1 MPGLIHEDNVQVTL
15 VNKPAAGVALQ
26 MPAAGSGGLRTPGE
40 AGYANGD
47 LMPCIASNQ
56 SSGGSDWVFFIGT
69 YVTGTPNTV
78 TKFAILSS
86 SNASADVDFSA
97 GGDVVLSVQIP
108 AAFGQYWTTLQKTFN
123 PGGRL
128 TPVSGD
134 PIGASANTTS
144 LWYTP
149 YIHDVIGLWNGAMW
163 VPTEFVETQLALG
176 TLTAGIGY
184 DVFAYLNNGAFALEK
199 LAWTSATVRATP
211 VTLQDGR
218 YCKSGDKTRLL
229 IGSFYATSTTQTQI
243 TSTMIGVSNV
253 YNKVK
258 RGISK
263 NIGSSNH
270 SYASSTSRLY
280 NNGSTNLVSAMIS
293 IAASW
298 TARAAATIS
307 NTGGLIIVGR
317 NGASY
322 VEERAQAAGAYTT
335 ARAQDE
341 FTSVPGLIT
350 IEIRERTDGA
360 TADFDWGLLGV
371 MIEW

>member
-1 MPGLIHEDNVQVTL
+1 MAGLFHKDNVQVTL
-15 VNKPAAGVALQ
+15 ANKPAAGVALQ
-26 MPAAGSGGLRTPGE
+26 MPAAGAGGLRTPGE

-69 YVTGTPNTV
+69 YVTGSPNTV

-86 SNASADVDFSA
+86 SNAGADVDFSA

-108 AAFGQYWTTLQKTFN
+108 AAFGQYWTALQKTFN

-176 TLTAGIGY
+176 TMTAGLVY
-184 DVFAYLNNGAFALEK
+184 DIFAYLNNGVLALEK
-199 LAWTSATVRATP
+199 LAWTNATTRATA

-229 IGSFYATSTTQTQI
+229 LGSVYATSTTQTQI
-243 TSTMIGVSNV
+243 TSTLNGVSNV
-253 YNKVK
+253 YNRVK
-258 RGISK
+258 RQLSK
-263 NIGSSNH
+263 NMGSSNH
-270 SYASSTSRLY
+270 SYASSTHRLY
-280 NNGSTNLVSAMIS
+280 NNGSTNLVTALIS

-298 TARAAATIS
+298 TGMAAAVIS
-307 NTGGLIIVGR
+307 NTGGLISIGR
-317 NGASY
+317 NGALY
-322 VEERAQAAGAYTT
+322 REERAAASGSYTT

-341 FTSVPGLIT
+341 LTLVPGLVT
-350 IEIRERTDGA
+350 LEIRERTDGA
-360 TADFDWGLLGV
+360 SADFDWGSLSV
-371 MIEW
+371 NVEW